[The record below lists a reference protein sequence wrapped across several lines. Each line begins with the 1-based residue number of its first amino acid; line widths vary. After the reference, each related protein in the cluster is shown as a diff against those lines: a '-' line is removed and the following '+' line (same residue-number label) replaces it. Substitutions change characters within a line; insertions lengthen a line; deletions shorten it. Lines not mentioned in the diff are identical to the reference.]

1 MSNRRIKDIIKE
13 SEKYIISNNNKELE
27 RLRKELIEKKE
38 KLEKISTNKLKNK
51 LKKDNLSYDEYNIYK
66 PILDEKKS
74 YNKNINTINDI
85 INKNYIDAKE
95 RMLTRKFLTS
105 SVVIGSLFIVSLGGI
120 KLINKQKRKEYKEP
134 TTTVEETTQNTTE
147 LSTEEIIT
155 TRDNTTEYI
164 NQTTENIT
172 ESTTQ
177 EVTTE
182 KETTTENIIIEETI
196 TTENITTTEENTTE
210 WYEFDDY
217 FNPEVFEKGEEIFN
231 TISPY
236 IDTMEEVITDPDKR
250 QEALNDAK
258 ESAIM
263 LIDFIFY
270 GEEINGVTFDE
281 LKDEEKQK
289 IYAQL
294 QKLDSVIIQYD
305 PDYKEKWG
313 ERYSAV
319 KDFTTTKINDAKE
332 AIINKIGEEKYNE
345 IIEKKDNFVD
355 GAKET
360 GGYILQ
366 FIDDKYQNWKN
377 KYKQSN

>member
-1 MSNRRIKDIIKE
+1 MSSRRIKDIIKE
-13 SEKYIISNNNKELE
+13 SEKNIISNNDKELE

-66 PILDEKKS
+66 PVLDEKKS
-74 YNKNINTINDI
+74 YEKNKNTINDL
-85 INKNYIDAKE
+85 INKNYSNIENRLLRKKQ
-95 RMLTRKFLTS
+95 LTNGII
-105 SVVIGSLFIVSLGGI
+105 IGSLFICSLGGGI

-147 LSTEEIIT
+147 LTTEEIIT
-155 TRDNTTEYI
+155 TENDTTENIYE
-164 NQTTENIT
+164 TTENIT
-172 ESTTQ
+172 ESTT
-177 EVTTE
+177 ETE
-182 KETTTENIIIEETI
+182 EIITTTEEEKIENITTEETI
-196 TTENITTTEENTTE
+196 ITENITTTEENTTE

-250 QEALNDAK
+250 QEALNYAK

-319 KDFTTTKINDAKE
+319 KDFTTVKINDAKE
-332 AIINKIGEEKYNE
+332 AIIEKIGEEKYNE
-345 IIEKKDNFVD
+345 IIEKKDNFVN

-377 KYKQSN
+377 K